1 MSTCVPALQ
10 EQGCFSGFCVWPQ
23 VVTLWIEPLI
33 TEKDFID
40 CVIDARVQSRTAE
53 LAVLTCLGISSLD
66 LLVTFCTGL
75 SF

>member
-10 EQGCFSGFCVWPQ
+10 KQGHFSGLCVWPQ
-23 VVTLWIEPLI
+23 VVTLLIESLI

-40 CVIDARVQSRTAE
+40 CVFDAEVQSRTAE
-53 LAVLTCLGISSLD
+53 LAVLTCLGICSLD
-66 LLVTFCTGL
+66 LLVTFSTGL